1 MISFEEELKKFHRS
15 PELEDTED
23 AIFKENLTDVLDI
36 VLGVANNFDADQMM
50 AMGMGNDNNQ

>member
-15 PELEDTED
+15 PELEDTEE

-36 VLGVANNFDADQMM
+36 VLGVANSFDADPMM

>member
-36 VLGVANNFDADQMM
+36 VLGVANNFDTDQMM
-50 AMGMGNDNNQ
+50 VVDNSNQ

>member
-15 PELEDTED
+15 PELEDTEE

-36 VLGVANNFDADQMM
+36 VLGVANSFDADPM
-50 AMGMGNDNNQ
+50 MGMGMVNDNNQ

>member
-1 MISFEEELKKFHRS
+1 VISFEEELKKFHRS

-36 VLGVANNFDADQMM
+36 VLDVANNYDGNM
-50 AMGMGNDNNQ
+50 MGNVNDQ

>member
-50 AMGMGNDNNQ
+50 VGDNSNQ

>member
-23 AIFKENLTDVLDI
+23 AIFTENLTDVLDI
-36 VLGVANNFDADQMM
+36 VLGVTNNYDGNMMVNVNDQ
-50 AMGMGNDNNQ
+50 

>member
-15 PELEDTED
+15 PELEDTEE

-36 VLGVANNFDADQMM
+36 VLGVANSFDADPMM
-50 AMGMGNDNNQ
+50 GMVMGNDNNQ